1 MTGFEYKVVPAPLR
15 GLKGKGIKGTPAR
28 FANALQLVMNDL
40 GAQGW
45 ECQRTDPT
53 SRRTRRFNKINRRR
67 FKTCLVFRRALEI
80 QRADGPEVTAL
91 IEDQTSEI
99 EAPDAPKP
107 YIEMEHVAAQ
117 AQDQGSTSEEPS
129 AQSTK
134 VIVAPVPLARDDR
147 VSATLAAPFTFPWDK
162 RRASAQAPK
171 DDDSQVRSEQ

>member
-1 MTGFEYKVVPAPLR
+1 
-15 GLKGKGIKGTPAR
+15 
-28 FANALQLVMNDL
+28 MNDL

-45 ECQRTDPT
+45 EYQRTDPT
-53 SRRTRRFNKINRRR
+53 SRRTRRFNKKSTPFQNM
-67 FKTCLVFRRALEI
+67 LVFRRALEI
-80 QRADGPEVTAL
+80 QRADGPEVAAL

-107 YIEMEHVAAQ
+107 DIEMEHVAAQ

-134 VIVAPVPLARDDR
+134 VIEAPIPLAKDDR
-147 VSATLAAPFTFPWDK
+147 VSETLAAPFTFPWDK